1 MEKYYK
7 DIEASLFKVKTCQ
20 GWFIQADTIED
31 ALGLANKRGDYKLE
45 DLEQI
50 GTSVAILGTSPKYE
64 DVINMRDQLERAW
77 ALLGHE
83 DAALTL
89 CDVSQQSELL
99 LAYHKWYLEHRGTVT
114 DSSPEAMVEMY
125 KANNCG

>member
-31 ALGLANKRGDYKLE
+31 ALGLANKRGNYKLE

-50 GTSVAILGTSPKYE
+50 GSSVAILGTSPKYE

-83 DAALTL
+83 GAALTL
-89 CDVSQQSELL
+89 CDVSQQSEL
-99 LAYHKWYLEHRGTVT
+99 ACSDTYHKHCCLST
-114 DSSPEAMVEMY
+114 MQY
-125 KANNCG
+125 KFCPMCGVDLKQACG